1 MKTGYDVIISPIIT
15 ENTMDMAADKKYAFK
30 VAKDSNKTEIRKA
43 LEEIFGVEVAKVNI
57 VNVSGKKKRL
67 GRTFGTTSSYKKAI
81 VTLTPDSKEIEL
93 FQDM

>member
-30 VAKDSNKTEIRKA
+30 VAMDSNKTEIRKA
-43 LEEIFGVEVAKVNI
+43 LEEIFGVDVAKVNI

-67 GRTFGTTSSYKKAI
+67 GRTFGTTSSYKKAV

>member
-1 MKTGYDVIISPIIT
+1 MKTGYDVIIRPIIT

-43 LEEIFGVEVAKVNI
+43 VEEIFGVDVAKVNI
-57 VNVSGKKKRL
+57 VNVRGKKKRL
-67 GRTFGTTSSYKKAI
+67 GRTFGTTSSYKKAV

-93 FQDM
+93 FSEM

>member
-43 LEEIFGVEVAKVNI
+43 VEEIFGVDVAKVNI
-57 VNVSGKKKRL
+57 VNVSGKRKRL
-67 GRTFGTTSSYKKAI
+67 GRTFGTTSSYKKAV